1 MMNVL
6 VIANCQA
13 RPIVNILRVYMG
25 DVGTFDAI
33 IVHLSSQDTLRVDEE
48 KISKA
53 NLVITQYISPDYPAA
68 HLATQK
74 LKQSVNSKLVVV
86 PNLYFRG
93 YNPDLCYLNLVRS
106 DSAGKVLSKTR
117 LQTLWGDYCSA
128 TGYKSWLEGKSVTE
142 TVAIYRWDCS
152 ETHGTYRNTAE
163 NSIDELRRREASCD
177 VGISDF
183 IKETWISR
191 RLFFTFNHPAEE
203 VLIELVRRTLDEAQ
217 IATRNKIP
225 EHFFPQTLDNI
236 FPNDIPGYILDRCIG
251 VNEYT
256 TGFIREKKMGVIT
269 GKFFSIEDVI
279 TQLFVSLDFHRDDG
293 AVSFKVSQ

>member
-1 MMNVL
+1 
-6 VIANCQA
+6 
-13 RPIVNILRVYMG
+13 MG
-25 DVGTFDAI
+25 DVGSFDTI
-33 IVHLSSQDTLRVDEE
+33 IVHLSNPDTVRVDEE
-48 KISKA
+48 KIFKA
-53 NLVITQYISPDYPAA
+53 DLVITQYISPDYPAA

-93 YNPDLCYLNLVRS
+93 YNPDVCYLNLVRS
-106 DSAGKVLSKTR
+106 DNAGNLLSKTR

-128 TGYKSWLEGKSVTE
+128 TGYKSWLEGKSVAE
-142 TVAIYRWDCS
+142 TVARYRWDCP
-152 ETHGTYRNTAE
+152 ETNSAYRNTAE
-163 NSIDELRRREASCD
+163 NSIYELRRREEPCD

-183 IKETWISR
+183 IEENWMAR

-203 VLIELVRRTLDEAQ
+203 LLIELVRRTLGEAQ

-251 VNEYT
+251 VSEYT

-269 GKFFSIEDVI
+269 GEFFSIEDVI